1 METFS
6 LIMMICAVCA
16 YVGAQAADLKH
27 PNNVPAEEHRFPYEA
42 LNPAEIEF

>member
-6 LIMMICAVCA
+6 VIMMICAVCA

-27 PNNVPAEEHRFPYEA
+27 PNSVPAEEHRFPYEA